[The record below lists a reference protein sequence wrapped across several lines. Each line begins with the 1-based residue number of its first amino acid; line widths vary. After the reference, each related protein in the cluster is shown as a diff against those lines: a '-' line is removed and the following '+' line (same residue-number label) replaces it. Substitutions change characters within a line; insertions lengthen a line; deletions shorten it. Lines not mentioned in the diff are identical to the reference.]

1 MWICNLKRIRQRE
14 INTAHIMM
22 KIKNVIIIKKKEFNN
37 QMNNV
42 ANGDNIDD
50 VHVNHSPNIIDI
62 HDDIKDLQI
71 SNNEGKDTQ
80 SYWDYIKQ
88 IFHDK
93 QRTEEHTNPNVAL
106 SHNNFTLSDL
116 EVSDTES
123 SSTNSERSFTIS
135 EAYSSKNEGVAW
147 WNRKTH
153 ESQKT
158 LQEINPVGRHS
169 VQHNNWN
176 DEVDS
181 MCTNIS
187 KCSIL
192 KRFVKRIQQYT
203 RSLNEDD
210 NFNDDIGLILN
221 DFMHFLHQ
229 HDTDEEFEFI
239 SNP

>member
-123 SSTNSERSFTIS
+123 SSTNSEKSFTIS
-135 EAYSSKNEGVAW
+135 EAYSSKNEGVVW
-147 WNRKTH
+147 WNRNTPA
-153 ESQKT
+153 SQKT
-158 LQEINPVGRHS
+158 SQEINTVDTHT
-169 VQHNNWN
+169 VEYNNCN
-176 DEVDS
+176 HEVDT
-181 MCTNIS
+181 MCTHIS
-187 KCSIL
+187 KCSRL
-192 KRFVKRIQQYT
+192 KTFSKRFQQYNN
-203 RSLNEDD
+203 SLNGDD
-210 NFNDDIGLILN
+210 NFYIGLILN